1 MNTVLIVSFIQTAKA
16 NGLTN
21 LWAALPRTHA
31 LIRGNQVAQIRRVTD
46 TLALGFDELGNRVR
60 LTADRRVIQD

>member
-1 MNTVLIVSFIQTAKA
+1 MNNTALIVHFIQTARL

-21 LWAALPRTHA
+21 LWAALPSSHA

-46 TLALGFDELGNRVR
+46 TLALGFDELGNRVS
-60 LTADRRVIQD
+60 LTADRRIIQ